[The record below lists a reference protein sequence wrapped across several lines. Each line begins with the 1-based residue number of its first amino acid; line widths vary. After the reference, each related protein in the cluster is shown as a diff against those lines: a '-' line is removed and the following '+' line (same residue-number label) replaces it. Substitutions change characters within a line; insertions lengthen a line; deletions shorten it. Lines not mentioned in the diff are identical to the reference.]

1 MWKRWVGMAVLLAVS
16 GAARA
21 EEKDAAAGR
30 QEYLNSCAV
39 CHGADGRAGTPFG
52 RLLKVEP
59 PSLRQLSKNNGGSFP
74 LFTVYQTIDGRLPM
88 PGHGPREMPV
98 WGQRYSFAAAPGVS
112 FEPYRTEAA
121 VRERIVALIDYL
133 YTLQD

>member
-1 MWKRWVGMAVLLAVS
+1 MLKRCVGLALLLAMS
-16 GAARA
+16 GVTTA
-21 EEKDAAAGR
+21 EEKNMAAGR

-39 CHGADGRAGTPFG
+39 CHGPDGRAQTPFG

-59 PSLRQLSKNNGGSFP
+59 PNLRQLTKKNGGSFP
-74 LFTVYQTIDGRLPM
+74 LFSVYQTIDGRLPT

-98 WGQRYSFAAAPGVS
+98 WGQRYSFEAAPGLS

>member
-1 MWKRWVGMAVLLAVS
+1 MLKRCVWMALLLVS
-16 GAARA
+16 GTTLADQ
-21 EEKDAAAGR
+21 KDTAAGR
-30 QEYLNSCAV
+30 LEYLNSCAV
-39 CHGADGRAGTPFG
+39 CHGADGRGGTPFG
-52 RLLKVEP
+52 SLLKVEP
-59 PSLRQLSKNNGGSFP
+59 PNLRQLAKNNGGSFP
-74 LFTVYQTIDGRLPM
+74 LFTVYQTIDGRLPL

-98 WGQRYSFAAAPGVS
+98 WGQRYSFEAAPGAS

>member
-1 MWKRWVGMAVLLAVS
+1 MLKHCVWVALLLTVS
-16 GAARA
+16 GASSAD
-21 EEKDAAAGR
+21 EKSIAAGR
-30 QEYLNSCAV
+30 QEYLNSCAI
-39 CHGADGRAGTPFG
+39 CHGVDGRAQTPFG
-52 RLLKVEP
+52 RLLRVEP
-59 PSLRQLSKNNGGSFP
+59 PNLRQLSKNNSGSFP
-74 LFTVYQTIDGRLPM
+74 LFSVYETIDGRLTL

-98 WGQRYSFAAAPGVS
+98 WGQRYTFEAAPGLS